1 MNGCGLEKEY
11 KFVTRSYFALLF
23 FSKNKPAGLLENLEG
38 VDDEETMDD
47 EEKPRRIS
55 PF

>member
-1 MNGCGLEKEY
+1 MDVVWKKNIN
-11 KFVTRSYFALLF
+11 LLLAHTLLFFF